1 MVSITNVSIPGNSRF
16 DGSSSQET
24 SARDAMKD
32 GRQALALPAEARQ
45 ETSSKIEYRA
55 STSESL
61 QYRGYKVFKRAV
73 YANET
78 LKLFQPK
85 FKTPQ
90 PDPAAAAPVKTDS
103 AAYLGSKQ
111 SPVQTATNI
120 LGFIEQRLTDR
131 KAEGASDVELDS
143 LLQQA
148 REGIDKGFEQARA
161 DLEKLGLMTEELSG
175 EIDQSYDLA
184 LNGLETLKVTFGLAE
199 PAPQTVPDSNQ
210 AVPVANTPEPTSS
223 TPVSDAKTQ
232 VDASSGKTLE
242 SSRLSYQSGMRGSLM
257 ITTRDGDKVYLDE
270 TLIESLRYKS
280 VTRSDGSYER
290 FSAASQY
297 TQELRVVGSLD
308 EDEMSAIQDLV
319 DKASEIAGLM
329 QSDDFQSALEQA
341 MALEFDTS
349 EIASFALQLT
359 RVEVFTSK
367 SVVYKKPTPMPA
379 FAPVL
384 SQIDRKISEVVSLL
398 DQLKISNSE
407 FAEFIAQRVPAN
419 RQNQESS
426 SKQVQAFQA
435 ITEQLLNLHR
445 GVDRDSFEAL

>member
-16 DGSSSQET
+16 EGSSSQEI

-45 ETSSKIEYRA
+45 ETSSRVEYRA
-55 STSESL
+55 SISESL

-90 PDPAAAAPVKTDS
+90 PDPAAAPIKTDS

-184 LNGLETLKVTFGLAE
+184 LNGLEALKVKFGLAE
-199 PAPQTVPDSNQ
+199 PAPQAVPGSNQ
-210 AVPVANTPEPTSS
+210 VVPVANTPEPVNSA
-223 TPVSDAKTQ
+223 PVSDVRTQ
-232 VDASSGKTLE
+232 VDATPGKTLE

-270 TLIESLRYKS
+270 TLIESLRYKN

-329 QSDDFQSALEQA
+329 QSDDFQAALEQA

-407 FAEFIAQRVPAN
+407 FAEFIAQRVPAH
-419 RQNQESS
+419 RQHPESS

-435 ITEQLLNLHR
+435 ITEQLLSLHR
-445 GVDRDSFEAL
+445 GIGRDAFEAL

>member
-1 MVSITNVSIPGNSRF
+1 MVSITNVSILGNSRF
-16 DGSSSQET
+16 EGSSSQEI

-45 ETSSKIEYRA
+45 ETSSRVEYRA
-55 STSESL
+55 SISESL

-90 PDPAAAAPVKTDS
+90 PDPAAAPIKTDS

-184 LNGLETLKVTFGLAE
+184 LNGLEALKVKFGLAE
-199 PAPQTVPDSNQ
+199 PAPQAVPSSNQ
-210 AVPVANTPEPTSS
+210 VVPVANTPEPVNSA
-223 TPVSDAKTQ
+223 PVSDVRTQ
-232 VDASSGKTLE
+232 VDATPGKTLE
-242 SSRLSYQSGMRGSLM
+242 SSRLSYQSSMRGSLM
-257 ITTRDGDKVYLDE
+257 ITTRDGDNVYLDE
-270 TLIESLRYKS
+270 TLIESLRYKN

-329 QSDDFQSALEQA
+329 QSDDFQAALEQA

-407 FAEFIAQRVPAN
+407 FAEFIAQRVPAH
-419 RQNQESS
+419 RQHPESS

-445 GVDRDSFEAL
+445 GVDRDAFEAL

>member
-1 MVSITNVSIPGNSRF
+1 MVSITNVSNPGSARL
-16 DGSSSQET
+16 DGSSKELP
-24 SARDAMKD
+24 ARENLKD
-32 GRQALALPAEARQ
+32 GRQALALPPETR
-45 ETSSKIEYRA
+45 ENTSSKVEYRA

-85 FKTPQ
+85 FKTSQ
-90 PDPAAAAPVKTDS
+90 PDPAAAPVKSDS
-103 AAYLGSKQ
+103 AAYLGNKQ

-120 LGFIEQRLTDR
+120 LGFIEQRLTQR
-131 KAEGASDVELDS
+131 QAEGASEADLDS

-161 DLEKLGLMTEELSG
+161 DLEKLGLMTEDLSG

-184 LNGLETLKVTFGLAE
+184 LNGLETLKVKFGLAE
-199 PAPQTVPDSNQ
+199 PAPQTAPDSNQ
-210 AVPVANTPEPTSS
+210 AAPVANTAEPTKISA
-223 TPVSDAKTQ
+223 PVSDAKTQ
-232 VDASSGKTLE
+232 VDVSPSRTLE

-280 VTRSDGSYER
+280 VTRTDGSYER

-297 TQELRVVGSLD
+297 TQELRIQGSLD

-329 QSDDFQSALEQA
+329 QTDDFQAALEQA
-341 MALEFDTS
+341 MTLEFDTS

-359 RVEVFTSK
+359 RVEVFTTK

-384 SQIDRKISEVVSLL
+384 SQLDRKISEVVSLL

-407 FAEFIAQRVPAN
+407 FAEFIAQRVPVHH
-419 RQNQESS
+419 QQPESA
-426 SKQVQAFQA
+426 SKQVQSFQA

-445 GVDRDSFEAL
+445 GVDRDSFKAL